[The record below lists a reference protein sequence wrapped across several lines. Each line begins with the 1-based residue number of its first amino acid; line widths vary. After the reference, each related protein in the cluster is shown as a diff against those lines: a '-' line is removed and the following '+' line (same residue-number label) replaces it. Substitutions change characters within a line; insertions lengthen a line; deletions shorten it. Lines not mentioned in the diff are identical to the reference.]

1 LSCDRDHTLQ
11 AENLDVPA
19 VLSLQQVSQQRRPRG
34 TLPSLKQQY
43 FRYIQDRIEGYKD
56 SISRDELLN
65 LGNEASADLQQ
76 SSGADQFI
84 LTEILLTDMVD
95 RLIQKRLRLP
105 SYAKWRKHYL
115 PLREAQRNP
124 VKWQI
129 DANSALASLLPRV
142 EAGDNIVVIGAGA
155 QAASLLL
162 AAHDTELTFLDEDKG
177 VVEQLEAQMIAESLS
192 GLFLAYVATLGD
204 WLPAFQRE
212 LDLVVLDA
220 GTLAGLSHANRAALL
235 LDLRNLTRPGG
246 VHVIVPGTGPAAPEA
261 YLSHYPDWDREPEP
275 GARRGKASRS
285 RGVILARP
293 NQ

>member
-1 LSCDRDHTLQ
+1 
-11 AENLDVPA
+11 

-285 RGVILARP
+285 RGVILSRP

>member
-1 LSCDRDHTLQ
+1 M
-11 AENLDVPA
+11 
-19 VLSLQQVSQQRRPRG
+19 LSLQQVSQQRRPRG

>member
-1 LSCDRDHTLQ
+1 
-11 AENLDVPA
+11 

-34 TLPSLKQQY
+34 ALPSLKQQY

-56 SISRDELLN
+56 SISRNELLN
-65 LGNEASADLQQ
+65 IGNEASADLQQ
-76 SSGADQFI
+76 SSDTDQFI
-84 LTEILLTDMVD
+84 LTEILMQDMVD

-105 SYAKWRKHYL
+105 SYPKWRKHYL

-129 DANSALASLLPRV
+129 DANSALASLLPRI
-142 EAGDNIVVIGAGA
+142 EEGDHVLVVGAGA
-155 QAASLLL
+155 QAATMLF
-162 AAHDTELTFLDEDKG
+162 AAHDTEITFIDEDKR
-177 VVEQLEAQMIAESLS
+177 VVEQLEAQMIAEALS
-192 GLFLAYVATLGD
+192 GQFFAYVAILGD
-204 WLPAFQRE
+204 WLPPFDRE

-220 GTLAGLSHANRAALL
+220 GTLAGLSHANRSALL

-246 VHVIVPGTGPAAPEA
+246 VHVLVPGTGPAAPEA